1 MKRLLAATEM
11 TAAVFLLMVA
21 VMTASNVAIRYL
33 FNTQIP
39 DWFDGSR
46 MIQGVALS
54 WGFALATYYGSHICV
69 DIVWEHVGPH
79 LRRWIDLFATGV
91 MLIFTAAM
99 SWMMWVKTLTGG
111 SQGTMDLL
119 IPLYWFYGA
128 AAVGGAVTAILSM
141 LRWVRLWQRDTESL
155 RP

>member
-11 TAAVFLLMVA
+11 TAAVFLLLIA
-21 VMTASNVAIRYL
+21 LLTASNVVIRYL

-46 MIQGVALS
+46 MIQGVALF
-54 WGFALATYYGSHICV
+54 WGFALATFYGSHICV
-69 DIVWEHVGPH
+69 DILWEHVGP
-79 LRRWIDLFATGV
+79 RAKRWIDLLATAV
-91 MLIFTAAM
+91 MLVFTSVM
-99 SWMMWVKTLTGG
+99 GWMMWVKTLTTGT
-111 SQGTMDLL
+111 QGTMDLL

-128 AAVGGAVTAILSM
+128 AAVGGVVTALLCL
-141 LRWVRLWQRDTESL
+141 LRWVRLWQGDTESL

>member
-1 MKRLLAATEM
+1 M
-11 TAAVFLLMVA
+11 TAAVFLLLVA
-21 VMTASNVAIRYL
+21 VLTASNVVIRYL
-33 FNTQIP
+33 FDTQIP

-46 MIQGVALS
+46 MIQGVALC

-79 LRRWIDLFATGV
+79 LKRWIDLVATGV
-91 MLIFTAAM
+91 MLVFTATM
-99 SWMMWVKTLTGG
+99 GWMMWVKTLTGG
-111 SQGTMDLL
+111 TQGTMDLL

-128 AAVGGAVTAILSM
+128 AALGGMVTAVLCM
-141 LRWVRLWQRDTESL
+141 LRWVRLWQRDTDSL